1 MYVPAPRTPKN
12 GNAAANSN
20 ITMNIAPSGIEHDR
34 VGFQTQAEA
43 LAAAGADNSGFFTE
57 MSTGA
62 RRLCQSG
69 YVSPGVYRNTPYKA
83 SYMNR
88 QVLQRSLHMARHYYT
103 NKYYCES
110 VPIRLGGSDSL
121 YSGWLDSSL
130 ASIVPDGNDLRWEA
144 VLNRAIIE
152 NCRRRGVVECMQKMT
167 QSKMDLAETFADI
180 DKTALSIAEKALQVL
195 KAFQFARKG
204 NWRAAADALGV
215 GKPRKGYK
223 PNSIFDG
230 WLALQY
236 GWLPLL
242 NDIYSGVEL
251 AKEILGDPVAVHT
264 YAKRRSSDGLWAVKL
279 SGNSNEWLAQ
289 SSSGTATV
297 DVETKFRFRIENQ
310 VLAYLS
316 GFKMTNP
323 LYIFWVAMPL
333 TFIVDWFLPI
343 GDWLDSLT
351 ATHGL
356 SLVDG
361 YQTTVTNSVIEVSGY
376 KRITWRHIWREV
388 GPVQPARSR
397 VEAGCI
403 DRSTFASWP
412 MRLAY
417 FKFPF
422 SNPTRIANAI
432 ALTRSLAR

>member
-1 MYVPAPRTPKN
+1 
-12 GNAAANSN
+12 
-20 ITMNIAPSGIEHDR
+20 MNIAPSGVDHDK
-34 VGFQTQAEA
+34 VGFQTEAEA
-43 LAAAGADNSGFFTE
+43 IAAAYADNTGFNTE
-57 MSTGA
+57 TSTGA

-69 YVSPGVYRNTPYKA
+69 YVAPGVYRNTPYKA
-83 SYMNR
+83 AYMSR
-88 QVLQRSLHMARHYYT
+88 QVLQRSYHVARHVYT
-103 NKYYCES
+103 GKYYCES
-110 VPIRLGGSDSL
+110 VPIRLGDADSL
-121 YSGWLDSSL
+121 YTGWLDSSI
-130 ASIVPDGNDLRWEA
+130 AVIVPDGGDLRWEA
-144 VLNRAIIE
+144 ILNRTIIE
-152 NCRRRGVVECMQKMT
+152 NCRRRGIVECMQKMT

-180 DKTALSIAEKALQVL
+180 DKTALAIAEKTWQVL

-204 NWRAAADALGV
+204 NWRAAAESLGV

-251 AKEILGDPVAVHT
+251 AKEILGDPVASHT
-264 YAKRRSSDGLWAVKL
+264 YAKRRTSDGLWAVKL
-279 SGNSNEWLAQ
+279 TGNSSEWLSQ
-289 SSSGTATV
+289 SSSGTAYV
-297 DVETKFRFRIENQ
+297 DVETKFRFKIENQ

-323 LYIFWVAMPL
+323 LYIAWVAMPL

-356 SLVDG
+356 TFVDG
-361 YQTTVTNSVIEVSGY
+361 YQTTITNIVVEVTGY
-376 KRITWRHIWREV
+376 KRITWRHIWNEV
-388 GPVQPARSR
+388 RPAQLARSR
-397 VEAGCI
+397 TEAGYI
-403 DRSTFASWP
+403 DRTAFASWP
-412 MRLAY
+412 MRLSY

-422 SNPTRIANAI
+422 SSPTRIANAI